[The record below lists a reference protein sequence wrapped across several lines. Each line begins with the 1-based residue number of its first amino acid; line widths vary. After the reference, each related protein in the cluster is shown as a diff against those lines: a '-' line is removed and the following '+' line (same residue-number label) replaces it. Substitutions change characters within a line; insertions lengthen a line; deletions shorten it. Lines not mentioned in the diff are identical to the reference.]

1 MSGVTNIN
9 DLPVNP
15 SIGGNVTMTISDP
28 SMAPQQQ
35 QQQQSS
41 LSSSGQVS
49 LDQTTINQIIN
60 GLQTASASGATHLPS
75 RDVPINTEEIVKDPR
90 VLANYLPPEPQQRY
104 INQSETNED
113 ILYEQQ
119 VKTGRAHTLDEL
131 YDEIQ
136 IPLLIGVLYFIFQLP
151 AVRKM
156 LNIYIPALFNVD
168 GNMNIYGFLF
178 TSSLFGGIYYTLLK
192 TMKFV
197 NR

>member
-15 SIGGNVTMTISDP
+15 SIGGNVTMTIADP
-28 SMAPQQQ
+28 TMAQQQ

-41 LSSSGQVS
+41 QTPGQVS
-49 LDQTTINQIIN
+49 LDQTTINQIIS

-75 RDVPINTEEIVKDPR
+75 RDVPINTEDIVKDPR
-90 VLANYLPPEPQQRY
+90 ILPNYLPPEPQQKY

-119 VKTGRAHTLDEL
+119 VRAKRANTLDEL

-178 TSSLFGGIYYTLLK
+178 TSALFGGIYYTLLK
-192 TMKFV
+192 TMKFA
-197 NR
+197 NQ

>member
-15 SIGGNVTMTISDP
+15 SIGGNVTMTIADST
-28 SMAPQQQ
+28 MAQQ

-41 LSSSGQVS
+41 SPSGQVS
-49 LDQTTINQIIN
+49 LDQTTINQIIS

-75 RDVPINTEEIVKDPR
+75 RDVPINTEDIVKDARILP
-90 VLANYLPPEPQQRY
+90 NYLPPEPQQKY
-104 INQSETNED
+104 INQNETNED

-119 VKTGRAHTLDEL
+119 ARAKRANTLDEL

-151 AVRKM
+151 AVRKA

-168 GNMNIYGFLF
+168 GNMNIYGFVF
-178 TSSLFGGIYYTLLK
+178 TSTLFGGIYYTLLK
-192 TMKFV
+192 TMKFA
-197 NR
+197 NQ

>member
-15 SIGGNVTMTISDP
+15 SIGGNVTMTIADP
-28 SMAPQQQ
+28 TMAQ

-41 LSSSGQVS
+41 SPPGQVS
-49 LDQTTINQIIN
+49 LDQTTINQIIS

-75 RDVPINTEEIVKDPR
+75 RDVPINTEDIVKDPR
-90 VLANYLPPEPQQRY
+90 ILPNYLPPEPQQKY

-119 VKTGRAHTLDEL
+119 ARAKRANTLDEL

-168 GNMNIYGFLF
+168 GNMNIYGFVF
-178 TSSLFGGIYYTLLK
+178 TSTLFGGIYYTLLK
-192 TMKFV
+192 TMKFA
-197 NR
+197 NQ

>member
-15 SIGGNVTMTISDP
+15 SIGGNVTMTIADST
-28 SMAPQQQ
+28 MAQ

-41 LSSSGQVS
+41 SPSGQVS
-49 LDQTTINQIIN
+49 LDQTTINQIIS

-75 RDVPINTEEIVKDPR
+75 RDVPINTEDIVKDARILP
-90 VLANYLPPEPQQRY
+90 NYLPPEPQQKY
-104 INQSETNED
+104 INQNETNED

-119 VKTGRAHTLDEL
+119 ARAKRANTLDEL

-151 AVRKM
+151 AVRKA

-168 GNMNIYGFLF
+168 GNMNIYGFVF
-178 TSSLFGGIYYTLLK
+178 TSTLFGGIYYTLLK
-192 TMKFV
+192 TMKFA
-197 NR
+197 NQ

>member
-15 SIGGNVTMTISDP
+15 SIGGNVTMTIADP
-28 SMAPQQQ
+28 TMAQQQ
-35 QQQQSS
+35 QQGASP
-41 LSSSGQVS
+41 SGQVS

-75 RDVPINTEEIVKDPR
+75 RDVPINTEGIVKDPQIIP
-90 VLANYLPPEPQQRY
+90 NYLPPEPQQRY
-104 INQSETNED
+104 INQNETNED
-113 ILYEQQ
+113 ILLEQH
-119 VKTGRAHTLDEL
+119 TRAKRANTLDEL

-156 LNIYIPALFNVD
+156 LNIYIPALFNID
-168 GNMNIYGFLF
+168 GNMNLYGFLF
-178 TSSLFGGIYYTLLK
+178 TSTLFGGIYYTLLK
-192 TMKFV
+192 TMKFA
-197 NR
+197 NQ

>member
-15 SIGGNVTMTISDP
+15 SIGGNVTMTISDT

-35 QQQQSS
+35 QQQQS
-41 LSSSGQVS
+41 SSSGQVS

-119 VKTGRAHTLDEL
+119 VKSGRAHTLDEL

-156 LNIYIPALFNVD
+156 LNIQKN
-168 GNMNIYGFLF
+168 N
-178 TSSLFGGIYYTLLK
+178 
-192 TMKFV
+192 
-197 NR
+197 